1 MNKFKN
7 AMLLGIQV
15 GCLIV
20 SLAAPKEE
28 DHTVFLLV
36 DHGDHMVSELLP
48 AFLLVRV

>member
-1 MNKFKN
+1 MNEFKD

-20 SLAAPKEE
+20 SLAAPEEE
-28 DHTVFLLV
+28 DHAILLLV
-36 DHGDHMVSELLP
+36 DHGDHMVRELLP